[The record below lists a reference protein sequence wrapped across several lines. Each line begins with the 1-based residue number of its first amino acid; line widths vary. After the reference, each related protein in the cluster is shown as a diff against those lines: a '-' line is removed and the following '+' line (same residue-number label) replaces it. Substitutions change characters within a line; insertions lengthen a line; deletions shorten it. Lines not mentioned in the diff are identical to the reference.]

1 MNEDLDSVVTQ
12 CPYATNETMPYGA
25 KSGRRR
31 REKVARHGSPPKN
44 DADGNEISQSGG
56 KENKASHSPQ
66 KKGRESRNNDDGRVR
81 EHKDKK
87 EASKKSSSGQSA
99 KKRKKPDVGQE
110 EVEISD
116 NKYSSSYSAESKS
129 TPREKTVRK
138 AITPMVESLTATSS
152 SAIASGTLQW
162 AGQPSNDGTVEN
174 REHLSLPLRPVV
186 GSAVSVAFEGGI
198 FDGKVF
204 EAGFYDGKIAA
215 VSEGVVPGTFKIGVT
230 FEDGSYEE
238 CNYPAAD
245 VKLKTASEGGRNP
258 GKSIMPH
265 EYGTSLFCSNH
276 TKLITTFDISIFLF
290 LVYELS
296 RFRSAAV

>member
-1 MNEDLDSVVTQ
+1 MNVQEKKAPSPDPPPHRYFS
-12 CPYATNETMPYGA
+12 ETHPTDP
-25 KSGRRR
+25 SNDCN
-31 REKVARHGSPPKN
+31 KVPSQNGS
-44 DADGNEISQSGG
+44 
-56 KENKASHSPQ
+56 
-66 KKGRESRNNDDGRVR
+66 
-81 EHKDKK
+81 
-87 EASKKSSSGQSA
+87 
-99 KKRKKPDVGQE
+99 
-110 EVEISD
+110 
-116 NKYSSSYSAESKS
+116 
-129 TPREKTVRK
+129 
-138 AITPMVESLTATSS
+138 AITPTLTATSS
-152 SAIASGTLQW
+152 SAIASGTPQW
-162 AGQPSNDGTVEN
+162 TGQPSNDGMVEIG
-174 REHLSLPLRPVV
+174 EHLSLPLRPLV
-186 GSAVSVAFEGGI
+186 GSDVSVAFEGGI